1 MNRNLS
7 KQTALWAAL
16 DLIAAVAAMAFAF
29 WVRFVLLPGRNPVG
43 GFRYHMLWAAVYA
56 PVYVILYGLLG
67 VYAVHPQKG
76 FVHDFGRIIL
86 GNTIGVMGYI
96 DLIFVF
102 RVVDFSRWM
111 IWIFYLALNFLTML
125 RGFAA
130 HRWQR
135 GRYRRG
141 ADLRRLVIVGDGPAA
156 RDCLDRIRH
165 APDTG
170 YVVAGVVGDRGLPNT
185 ALLGSFAELR
195 AVLDA
200 AAPDEAILAL
210 EADQADR
217 LADLLRACED
227 SGVKLALLPSY
238 YGYMSARPFMEELA
252 GLPLIN
258 VRRVRLDDT
267 AADLAKRVIDV
278 AGSLLLIV
286 LTSPVMLIA
295 AVGTALSSPGPVIF
309 RQERIGR
316 DRKPFRMLK
325 FRSMRLNGASDSAW
339 TRDGDPRRTRF
350 GAFMRRYSI
359 DELPQLFNVLKGDM
373 SLVGPRPEIP
383 KYVDHFKYSVP
394 LYMVRHRV
402 RPGITGWAQ
411 VNGLRGDTS
420 IRERVDYDLYYIEN
434 WSLLFDLK
442 ILLMT
447 PFRGIVNRQETLIG
461 RDHDGK

>member
-1 MNRNLS
+1 MSKIRS
-7 KQTALWAAL
+7 KQIALWAAL
-16 DLIAAVAAMAFAF
+16 DLIAAVAAMAFAY
-29 WVRFVLLPGRNPVG
+29 WIRFVVLPGYNPVG

-67 VYAVHPQKG
+67 VYTPHPQKG
-76 FVHDFGRIIL
+76 FIHDFGRIIL

-111 IWIFYLALNFLTML
+111 IWIFYLTLNLLTMI

-130 HRWQR
+130 HRWVR

-141 ADLRRLVIVGDGPAA
+141 IGLRRLVIVGDGPAA
-156 RDCLDRIRH
+156 RDCLDRI
-165 APDTG
+165 AQQPDEGFIPVGT
-170 YVVAGVVGDRGLPNT
+170 VGDRAVEGAP
-185 ALLGSFAELR
+185 LLGGYDDLR

-200 AAPDEAILAL
+200 AAPDELILAL
-210 EADQADR
+210 EADQAER
-217 LADLLRACED
+217 LSDLLRACED
-227 SGVKLALLPSY
+227 TGVELTLLPMC
-238 YGYMSARPFMEELA
+238 YGSLSARPFMEELA

-258 VRRVRLDDT
+258 IRRVKLDDT
-267 AADLAKRVIDV
+267 AADLAKRVVDV

-286 LTSPVMLIA
+286 LTSPLMLAA
-295 AVGTALSSPGPVIF
+295 AVGTRLSSPGPVIF

-316 DRKPFRMLK
+316 DRKPFQMLK
-325 FRSMRLNGASDSAW
+325 FRSMCMNDDCDSAW

-420 IRERVDYDLYYIEN
+420 IPERVDFDLYYIEN

-447 PFRGIVNRQETLIG
+447 PFRGIVNRQETLMG
-461 RDHDGK
+461 RKHDGE